1 MPSLAPRIDTLEST
15 PTFSGAASFAAGSAA
30 APSLRF
36 TVDPTTGLYR
46 IGAGNI
52 GFTCAG
58 VSAGGINATA
68 WTIGAITG
76 ANQLHNIN
84 GTLRIIMSGSSGA
97 GAHNAYSGVQF
108 LNGTSAAATQLPYM
122 MSRTGG
128 AASTASALNQVVEVE
143 STLDS
148 GTTPIYSI
156 NIGLYNIGT
165 GAETNASTRPLL
177 GIFKA
182 DGTTSVLSISA
193 EGACKFGS
201 TAAVNQTHTF
211 QGKSC
216 VVELKATGAGDAVAL
231 DFYSNGSPRCRIYT
245 DNTGGLI
252 FYKADFGTQVL
263 SFDTAGAFT
272 FGSASES
279 ANVKHIF
286 KGSVGTG
293 FHTTLMV
300 QGSFSA
306 NSLSVLAAGTA
317 GGEYTALIYDRN
329 LGDSFL
335 WVNRNGAPVF
345 RFASTTTNTWSSLV
359 SSMAGYL
366 ECGSFNV
373 NTGAWSIGPGD
384 AATAIQ
390 IQTINGKINNQ
401 ISNGSFI
408 YRTTGN
414 FQSSA
419 TVATTVLNY
428 TGSADSGT
436 NVMITLRVTQSGGGG
451 ASSLVEYYATI
462 TGGGASTAVSAG
474 TTLVAGGQA
483 IGTFAW
489 SGTNL
494 QFTRGGS
501 TDTWYVDI
509 VVSRRNVGITVNIQ

>member
-148 GTTPIYSI
+148 GTTPIYRI

-193 EGACKFGS
+193 AGAWAFPINTAHTFGTGS
-201 TAAVNQTHTF
+201 TAADTTINIKAGATTSPTLSF
-211 QGKSC
+211 WKST
-216 VVELKATGAGDAVAL
+216 EKFKLYIDNNIDEFRFDQAGTIV
-231 DFYSNGSPRCRIYT
+231 GR
-245 DNTGGLI
+245 
-252 FYKADFGTQVL
+252 VL
-263 SFDTAGAFT
+263 SAAWT
-272 FGSASES
+272 FGSATAT
-279 ANVKHIF
+279 ANIKHIF
-286 KGSVGTG
+286 KGTG
-293 FHTTLMV
+293 VANFHTTLMV
-300 QGSFSA
+300 QGSPA
-306 NSLSVLAAGTA
+306 LNSL
-317 GGEYTALIYDRN
+317 
-329 LGDSFL
+329 
-335 WVNRNGAPVF
+335 
-345 RFASTTTNTWSSLV
+345 
-359 SSMAGYL
+359 
-366 ECGSFNV
+366 
-373 NTGAWSIGPGD
+373 
-384 AATAIQ
+384 
-390 IQTINGKINNQ
+390 
-401 ISNGSFI
+401 
-408 YRTTGN
+408 
-414 FQSSA
+414 
-419 TVATTVLNY
+419 
-428 TGSADSGT
+428 
-436 NVMITLRVTQSGGGG
+436 
-451 ASSLVEYYATI
+451 
-462 TGGGASTAVSAG
+462 
-474 TTLVAGGQA
+474 
-483 IGTFAW
+483 
-489 SGTNL
+489 
-494 QFTRGGS
+494 
-501 TDTWYVDI
+501 
-509 VVSRRNVGITVNIQ
+509 